1 MNETLLLR
9 GVLGLLEE
17 LKRERYQ
24 RSELERAT
32 LESLTQRDGQQQLP
46 TVRPALGVLP
56 PRRPWWHRWLGY
68 HLRGMQERQHASAK
82 ASTFYSLGRG

>member
-9 GVLGLLEE
+9 GVLGSLEE

-32 LESLTQRDGQQQLP
+32 LESLTQRDCQQRLP
-46 TVRPALGVLP
+46 TVLPTLGVLP
-56 PRRPWWHRWLGY
+56 PRRPWWHRWLRDY
-68 HLRGMQERQHASAK
+68 LRGMQKRQRASEKASA
-82 ASTFYSLGRG
+82 FYSLGRR